1 MYTSYI
7 YSTSHIRD
15 IRVKNVVKMKA
26 ENSNS
31 DIDGCLK
38 SNILLLSDTLFIF
51 KIYDV
56 LQTHSRLKK
65 NHQYIGRY
73 MRKKYTR
80 NFLKNI

>member
-56 LQTHSRLKK
+56 L
-65 NHQYIGRY
+65 
-73 MRKKYTR
+73 
-80 NFLKNI
+80 